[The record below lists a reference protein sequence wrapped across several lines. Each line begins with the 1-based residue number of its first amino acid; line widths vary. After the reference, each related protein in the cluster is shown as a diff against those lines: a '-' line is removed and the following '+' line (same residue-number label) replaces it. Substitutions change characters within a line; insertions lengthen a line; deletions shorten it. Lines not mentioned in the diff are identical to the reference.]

1 MQQQQQQH
9 PYQYGGQA
17 APPVPSLVQPLSAYP
32 PSSMERNLGWP
43 GETASLGP
51 MASTMELLHGPQLM
65 SMSMSMNMGDESG
78 DYGDGDAAGGAGT
91 MLQHEH
97 ELDEREGHSGKAPRQ
112 KRNRSALSCA
122 ECRRLKLK
130 CSREPWPC
138 SVRRSSSFFP
148 SAFLRPLIMQAELTT
163 ADTDRPLSSLY
174 LHYLPPPCPA
184 FSTLVSANA
193 AHTELRE
200 EVGLSAPLPV
210 TVPLHS

>member
-1 MQQQQQQH
+1 MQQQQQHH

-17 APPVPSLVQPLSAYP
+17 APPASSLAQPLSAYP

-51 MASTMELLHGPQLM
+51 RASTMELLHGPQLM
-65 SMSMSMNMGDESG
+65 SMGMNMAGIGDESG
-78 DYGDGDAAGGAGT
+78 DYGDGDAGA
-91 MLQHEH
+91 MLQPH

-138 SVRRSSSFFP
+138 SVRRFYSLSCERL
-148 SAFLRPLIMQAELTT
+148 AITAIMQADREVDQLTPIFPVP
-163 ADTDRPLSSLY
+163 A
-174 LHYLPPPCPA
+174 YLPCPCPCFLHFLSPRTRPTQSCVKRWA
-184 FSTLVSANA
+184 TSGSQT
-193 AHTELRE
+193 AH
-200 EVGLSAPLPV
+200 
-210 TVPLHS
+210 